1 MKNEKR
7 LFREGGNSIDTG
19 NLVSQVF
26 LTCLM
31 GKKTQKSIINIE
43 KVNGYKANVIFEIM

>member
-1 MKNEKR
+1 MQGR
-7 LFREGGNSIDTG
+7 REEYRHWKFGLTSFS
-19 NLVSQVF
+19 NL
-26 LTCLM
+26 LN

>member
-7 LFREGGNSIDTG
+7 LFREGGKSIDTG

-31 GKKTQKSIINIE
+31 GKKLK
-43 KVNGYKANVIFEIM
+43 KVSLILRKLMDTKLM